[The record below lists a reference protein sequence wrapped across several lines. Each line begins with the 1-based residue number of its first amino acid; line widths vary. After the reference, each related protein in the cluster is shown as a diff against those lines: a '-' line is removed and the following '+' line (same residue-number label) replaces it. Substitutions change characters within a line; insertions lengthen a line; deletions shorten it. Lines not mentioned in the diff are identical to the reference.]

1 MAPPLSVPG
10 PYKSHMQL
18 TLQLLELEPNLLKS
32 ETRKRIQMHPVYV
45 NLQSVFL
52 FSAFLQVLR

>member
-18 TLQLLELEPNLLKS
+18 TLQLLELEPNLLKV
-32 ETRKRIQMHPVYV
+32 KLANVYKCT
-45 NLQSVFL
+45 QYMSTCSQFFSFL
-52 FSAFLQVLR
+52 LFYKF